1 MIVRRASVLVVAAL
15 ATLVAFAAPAAAGES
30 KSDKAI
36 LKAGVIT
43 KADVPSDWT
52 SKKASSSDQQLRA
65 PECREIKTAV
75 DKAKKNTPRRR
86 SRDFEPSGSGSA
98 TSAQDTV
105 YAFKN
110 VSGATSF
117 FANYS
122 DSTANACF
130 EALADELASG
140 EPTAGS
146 PAVAPITDLQ
156 GVGDEAVGYEITIPY
171 AAGGESTTLYVDFVV
186 VRQGRV
192 VLGFGFSNRDV
203 RIPEGPPIVRAVVGR
218 VADVE
223 ASA

>member
-1 MIVRRASVLVVAAL
+1 MILRHTSVLVVSAL
-15 ATLVAFAAPAAAGES
+15 ATLVALGAPATAGES

-86 SRDFEPSGSGSA
+86 SRDFEPSGSSA

-110 VSGATSF
+110 VSGATTF

-122 DSTANACF
+122 DRTANACF
-130 EALADELASG
+130 EALADELARG
-140 EPTAGS
+140 EPSAGT

-218 VADVE
+218 VADVQ

>member
-1 MIVRRASVLVVAAL
+1 MILRRTSVLVVAAL
-15 ATLVAFAAPAAAGES
+15 ATLVALAAPATAGES

-52 SKKASSSDQQLRA
+52 SKKAGSDSSSFSGT
-65 PECREIKTAV
+65 PECREIKAAV

-86 SRDFEPSGSGSA
+86 SRDFEPSGSSA

-110 VSGATSF
+110 VSGATNF

-130 EALADELASG
+130 EALANELASG
-140 EPTAGS
+140 EPTAGT

-156 GVGDEAVGYEITIPY
+156 GVGDEAVGYEITVPY

-186 VRQGRV
+186 VRHGRV
-192 VLGFGFSNRDV
+192 VLGFGFSNRDE

-218 VADVE
+218 VADVQ